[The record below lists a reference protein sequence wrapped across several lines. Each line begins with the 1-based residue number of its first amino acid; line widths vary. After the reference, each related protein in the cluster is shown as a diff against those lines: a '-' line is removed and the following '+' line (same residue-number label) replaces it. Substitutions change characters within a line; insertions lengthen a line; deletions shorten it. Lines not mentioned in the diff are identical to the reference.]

1 MPETEPTAELNEG
14 FSEPG
19 ATARLWT
26 EVAEVLSETEMFW
39 LYAPIYVKAFSS
51 VIWNLT
57 SVGFAEG
64 RTRQG
69 WAAPGGR
76 AGSY

>member
-19 ATARLWT
+19 AAARPWT

-39 LYAPIYVKAFSS
+39 L
-51 VIWNLT
+51 LT
-57 SVGFAEG
+57 MRRNGRPHAAVGDLVG
-64 RTRQG
+64 QD
-69 WAAPGGR
+69 AALLR
-76 AGSY
+76 RVA

>member
-39 LYAPIYVKAFSS
+39 LSTMPRRAAARHAASGD
-51 VIWNLT
+51 L
-57 SVGFAEG
+57 AG
-64 RTRQG
+64 RG
-69 WAAPGGR
+69 AALLR
-76 AGSY
+76 RVA